1 MGAGVNAYVWA
12 AVTAL
17 LGIALW
23 TDIRKR
29 EIPNVLTAAFAV
41 GGLVYN
47 GAASGL
53 AGLGQA
59 ALGAAAGM
67 LPLLV
72 MYMLRGIG
80 GGDVKWFAAFGAWS
94 GAASAWQ
101 LVVYSIL
108 CAGGIAV
115 MLLLLRL
122 PALRRS
128 RIAGRIARRGAA
140 SSSSPSPPPGRLRG
154 SATFPFMVAV
164 APAYVLL
171 ALQG

>member
-1 MGAGVNAYVWA
+1 VNAYVWGA
-12 AVTAL
+12 ATAL

-23 TDIRKR
+23 TDLRRR

-59 ALGAAAGM
+59 AMGAAAGM
-67 LPLLV
+67 LPMLV
-72 MYMLRGIG
+72 MYMLRGLG

-94 GAASAWQ
+94 GAAAAWQ
-101 LVVYSIL
+101 LVVYSVL

-115 MLLLLRL
+115 GLLLIRL
-122 PALRRS
+122 PVLRRS
-128 RIAGRIARRGAA
+128 RIAERFARGGAA
-140 SSSSPSPPPGRLRG
+140 SDSSLASSGRLRG
-154 SATFPFMVAV
+154 SATFPFMIAV

-171 ALQG
+171 AYQG